1 MASQIERLSV
11 DDTLF
16 LEGLQGSASA
26 ICFSAL
32 VKLIKPH
39 LFLVVLNDEDEAITF
54 YGDLETLLGDGS
66 AMYFP
71 SPYKRG
77 VKYAQ
82 IDSANEIL
90 RTDVLSRL
98 ANVSTGLTT
107 AQIVVTYPEALAIKV
122 VAQASLKT
130 SCFNVEVGGEYDFSG
145 IEK

>member
-1 MASQIERLSV
+1 MNSQDIRNLFIHHSGVRAVASQIERLSV

-32 VKLIKPH
+32 VKLVKPR
-39 LFLVVLNDEDEAITF
+39 LFLVVLNDEDEAATF

-82 IDSANEIL
+82 IDSD
-90 RTDVLSRL
+90 RKS
-98 ANVSTGLTT
+98 
-107 AQIVVTYPEALAIKV
+107 VV
-122 VAQASLKT
+122 
-130 SCFNVEVGGEYDFSG
+130 
-145 IEK
+145 